1 MAKSKSIIDTYNS
14 SKLREKGAPAQQTD
28 FIRTKIEGEIA
39 VEGFKGKALA
49 GITDYNLKD
58 KVLDAARKGTVDTK
72 SPYSAGVKK

>member
-28 FIRTKIEGEIA
+28 FIRTKIAGEIA
-39 VEGFKGKALA
+39 VEGFKGKALP

-72 SPYSAGVKK
+72 SPYSAGIRK